1 MEEFKYNL
9 NEYKGKTVTYYKLSM
24 SACKGRKKLYEKI
37 LYENANIF
45 LDRKRENFNKKVI
58 RKK

>member
-1 MEEFKYNL
+1 
-9 NEYKGKTVTYYKLSM
+9 M